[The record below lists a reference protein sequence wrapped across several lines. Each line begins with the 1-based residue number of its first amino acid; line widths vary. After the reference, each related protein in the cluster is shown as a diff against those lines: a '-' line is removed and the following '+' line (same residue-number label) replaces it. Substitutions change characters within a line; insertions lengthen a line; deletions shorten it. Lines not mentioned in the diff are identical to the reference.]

1 MDTNRTNRAIAEGRT
16 IHRIRNIGDLD
27 NLLDSV
33 ESNDRFLRGT
43 YFDFENADFESA
55 NLAGFSR
62 NLQFI
67 FRNANFRNANIENAY
82 FGQQCYFDYADFR
95 GANLRNTILNVGGRD
110 TSSLWGTSFV
120 GANLDN
126 TNFRRTD
133 MDRVNLHA
141 TDLRTTILPSRIQ
154 WSNLTNVNL
163 EGKSLPGCSFFDVN
177 FEFANL
183 SGANLSDAIFYGED
197 SEGEV
202 QISNLTGANLE
213 NANLRRA
220 ILSNCNLYVAVLIN
234 ANLRGATLRGA
245 NLQNAILTGADL
257 REVDLR
263 NADLRGADLTRADLR
278 DVDLRNADLRGADL
292 TGVLLENTLMFGT
305 NIQHIINDGEITDDN
320 LIGEHIIDNLIEAG
334 ANFDPLD
341 DIDDIPPV
349 PGAEPLPAINA
360 YEIHRAS
367 HALLNN
373 GKFLDIIG
381 AGEMLGSEEIDYH
394 DEYNIM
400 KSFIE
405 SHPNLFNNIGDLL
418 AKMDIIWDRVRNDRP
433 NEQES
438 DVMWKACNFAYEQDE
453 RFTAAYITTF
463 IDEAA
468 GAYVCDSPILRLSC
482 TQGIRERFY
491 TSLLGAASLVRTI
504 EGFVPTREIILLS
517 CISKIGNIQKDPN
530 EVIQRWS
537 LQIDNDTWKSNTKE
551 QRIEDFKNFMRED
564 YKDDECYEINREAIE
579 EIINNKASEID
590 YVFDNNDELVFGGK
604 KLKRKYKK
612 TRKRRKSK
620 TKKKSKIKKNQKS
633 KKK

>member
-1 MDTNRTNRAIAEGRT
+1 MDTNRAIAEGRT

-33 ESNDRFLRGT
+33 ERNYGFLRGT

-183 SGANLSDAIFYGED
+183 SDANLSDAIFYGED

-220 ILSNCNLYVAVLIN
+220 ILINCNLYVAVLIN
-234 ANLRGATLRGA
+234 ANLRGANLRGA

-278 DVDLRNADLRGADL
+278 DVDLRNADLRRADL

-305 NIQHIINDGEITDDN
+305 NIQNIVYNGAVTFDEYM
-320 LIGEHIIDNLIEAG
+320 AAV
-334 ANFDPLD
+334 ANFDPID

-349 PGAEPLPAINA
+349 PRAEPIPAINA
-360 YEIHRAS
+360 YEVHRAS

-381 AGEMLGSEEIDYH
+381 AGEMLGSEEIDYD

-400 KSFIE
+400 KNFIE
-405 SHPNLFNNIGDLL
+405 SHPNLFNNIEGLL
-418 AKMDIIWDRVRNDRP
+418 AKMDMIWDKVRGDRP

-468 GAYVCDSPILRLSC
+468 GAYVCDNPIYRLSC
-482 TQGIRERFY
+482 VQGIRERFY
-491 TSLLGAASLVRTI
+491 TSLLGAASFVRII
-504 EGFVPTREIILLS
+504 EGYVPTQEIILLS

-530 EVIQRWS
+530 EVIQKWS
-537 LQIDNDTWKSNTKE
+537 EKIDKLKWKSNTKE

-604 KLKRKYKK
+604 KLKRKNKK
-612 TRKRRKSK
+612 TRKRRKGK